1 MTKEQIPLK
10 QYKNMYNMSV
20 YTIYIT
26 YRKIDIQPYIYVYI
40 HTVYIVFNKI
50 KSESCK
56 CTQNAKAKRELKF
69 KYNLES
75 SAF

>member
-1 MTKEQIPLK
+1 
-10 QYKNMYNMSV
+10 MY
-20 YTIYIT
+20 IYILHRERLI
-26 YRKIDIQPYIYVYI
+26 YSHIYVYI
-40 HTVYIVFNKI
+40 HTLHIIFNKI
-50 KSESCK
+50 KSESSK